1 MGKIKKEVKTKA
13 KTKDKPKVTKKAVK
27 PVKKT
32 AAKKPA
38 KPVKTAKPA
47 KKEPEKKPHKA
58 YSKEILAHFKKV
70 ILKQR
75 TEMVEEIESL
85 NDRMV
90 DSTTREFTDTNSVY
104 SLHMADQGTD
114 AMEREKSFLLAQRSD
129 DYVRRL
135 DEALKR
141 IDEGTFGVCVVCG
154 DLIEKERLE
163 AVPTTQKHVDCKNKL
178 KKINNENQEF

>member
-1 MGKIKKEVKTKA
+1 MGKIKKETKTKA
-13 KTKDKPKVTKKAVK
+13 KTKAKPKAPKKAVK
-27 PVKKT
+27 PVKK
-32 AAKKPA
+32 AVAKKPA
-38 KPVKTAKPA
+38 KVTKAA
-47 KKEPEKKPHKA
+47 KKEPVKKPHKT
-58 YSKEILAHFKKV
+58 YSREILNHFKKL

-75 TEMVEEIESL
+75 TEMMEEIESL

-90 DSTTREFTDTNSVY
+90 DSTTREFTDSNSVY

-114 AMEREKSFLLAQRSD
+114 AMEREKTFLLAQRSD

-135 DEALKR
+135 DEAIKR
-141 IDEGTFGVCVVCG
+141 IDEGIFGVCVVCG